1 MSYHC
6 SDLHSFLNECN
17 TDFGVKGTTESQT
30 KRNQKRLSNIEIT
43 TYKVE
48 QCPTE
53 SSNGVVV
60 VRNHIFTKVRNV
72 IGLE

>member
-30 KRNQKRLSNIEIT
+30 KRNQKRLSNIDK

-53 SSNGVVV
+53 SANGAVLLYDTIYVL
-60 VRNHIFTKVRNV
+60 R
-72 IGLE
+72 

>member
-1 MSYHC
+1 MPYHC

-17 TDFGVKGTTESQT
+17 IDFDVKGTTESQT
-30 KRNQKRLSNIEIT
+30 KRNQKRLSNIKIT

-53 SSNGVVV
+53 SSNDAVLLYDTIYVL
-60 VRNHIFTKVRNV
+60 R
-72 IGLE
+72 